1 VLLLLVVHKRR
12 DAAIG
17 ADDAY
22 IGRCMQTDM
31 TCCALF
37 RVAARIFTVQLCTV
51 PAPSTCCTDCLQ
63 HTKTAGATTF
73 IAVRLTPFYIQGRDV
88 NTEEHQAIRNVLATV
103 PHHSRET
110 PQVGKFMAELCYWCT
125 KFQCQRE

>member
-1 VLLLLVVHKRR
+1 MGRSNRRDLLLLQLWARICWVLLLQPQIFSACVLRVLLLLVVHKRR

-51 PAPSTCCTDCLQ
+51 PAPAPVVLTACSTQ
-63 HTKTAGATTF
+63 KQQE
-73 IAVRLTPFYIQGRDV
+73 P
-88 NTEEHQAIRNVLATV
+88 
-103 PHHSRET
+103 PHLS
-110 PQVGKFMAELCYWCT
+110 LSD
-125 KFQCQRE
+125 